1 MRFLQSGQR
10 VRSRADSHGSQ
21 LLRPIADKQKL
32 TWGRHKLPHH
42 GSFLVMLDT
51 LLLLALNGLIWG
63 LIIAL
68 IALGL
73 SIIFGLLDIINIAHG
88 DFFMVGTVLAWFTLE
103 LTGNFWVAFLIVPL
117 IGFIFGALIQ
127 RVVIQ
132 PIRNVAALSIV
143 ATFGLSL
150 ILQEGVRITFG
161 TTPRRILPP
170 IQGTFPVFGINYEVY
185 RLFAALV
192 AIIAL
197 GGFFIFL
204 HRTKLGTWMR
214 AVRHDRETA
223 IAMGVPAQRVYVLTF
238 GIGFALAALGGVVA
252 APITT
257 VEFRTGVDILPFC
270 FMAVIIGGLGNLP
283 GTAAAAVLLASLEGI
298 IQSFA
303 DPTVARI
310 SSLVLMSAVLLVRPQ
325 GLFKGLA
332 K

>member
-1 MRFLQSGQR
+1 
-10 VRSRADSHGSQ
+10 
-21 LLRPIADKQKL
+21 
-32 TWGRHKLPHH
+32 
-42 GSFLVMLDT
+42 MLDT

-103 LTGNFWVAFLIVPL
+103 LTGNFWVAFLVVPL
-117 IGFIFGALIQ
+117 IGFLLGALIQ

-143 ATFGLSL
+143 AMFGLSL

-170 IQGTFPVFGINYEVY
+170 IKGTFPVFGIDYEIY
-185 RLFAALV
+185 RLFAAFIAIV
-192 AIIAL
+192 ALA
-197 GGFFIFL
+197 GFFVFL

-214 AVRHDRETA
+214 AVRHDRDTA

-257 VEFRTGVDILPFC
+257 VEFRTGVDLLPFC
-270 FMAVIIGGLGNLP
+270 FMAGDPGGSKAIP
-283 GTAAAAVLLASLEGI
+283 
-298 IQSFA
+298 
-303 DPTVARI
+303 
-310 SSLVLMSAVLLVRPQ
+310 
-325 GLFKGLA
+325 
-332 K
+332 